1 MIFKLQN
8 EKIDFGDT
16 PVENIFINDYMPMAK
31 GIHVKVYLL
40 GYKYAKDKEES
51 FSTETIAKNLGISL
65 KEVND
70 SWEYWQD
77 QGIVKIIGDEYSA
90 NAPSIEFINLKQ
102 LYVENIYRYVPDTK
116 KEEPKEEKLSLED
129 AVSANKSDNVR
140 KMFRDIEFVFGRLIT
155 PNEKRN
161 ILDWISKYSA
171 NTEIVYETFKY
182 AVEKKNVKNMRY
194 VESLLASWY
203 DKEIFDIDSLRN
215 HLGINEKNYKYYN
228 TVRKHLGFSGRSLTL
243 EERNLIDCW
252 VDQWHFSEEMIIKAL
267 SYSTG
272 TTNPNMKYFNKILEN
287 WHSKGISKVEDI
299 QVFDKKPRK
308 KQSQTKKN
316 AFHNFEQ
323 QYNKMSE
330 DELEKLAK
338 KSFQDLID
346 DKEDI

>member
-8 EKIDFGDT
+8 EKIDFGNT

-40 GYKYAKDKEES
+40 GYKYAKDREET
-51 FSTETIAKNLGISL
+51 FSNETIAKNLGISL
-65 KEVND
+65 KEVYD

-77 QGIVKIIGDEYSA
+77 QGIVVITGDRYSA
-90 NAPSIEFINLKQ
+90 GSSSVEFVNLKQ
-102 LYVENIYRYVPDTK
+102 LYVENIYKYVPDAG

-129 AVSANKSDNVR
+129 AVSANKSESVR
-140 KMFRDIEFVFGRLIT
+140 KMFRDVEFVFGRLLT

-161 ILDWISKYSA
+161 ILDSISKYSST
-171 NTEIVYETFKY
+171 TEMVYETFKY

-203 DKEIFDIDSLRN
+203 DKEIFDIDSLRD

-287 WHSKGISKVEDI
+287 WYSKGISKVEDI
-299 QVFDKKPRK
+299 QSFDKKPRK
-308 KQSQTKKN
+308 KQSATTKN

-323 QYNKMSE
+323 KYSKMSE

-338 KSFQDLID
+338 FSIEDLID